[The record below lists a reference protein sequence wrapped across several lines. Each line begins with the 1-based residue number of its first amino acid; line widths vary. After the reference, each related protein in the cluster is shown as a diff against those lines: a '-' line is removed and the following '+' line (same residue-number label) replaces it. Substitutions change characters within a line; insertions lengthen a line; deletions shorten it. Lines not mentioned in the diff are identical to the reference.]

1 MENSKNIKL
10 INEKSPNSQ
19 SKRKGKAKNKNKVV
33 KKTNPIEKSSDAGE
47 TTVKD
52 AAVEDPKALNEADLK
67 NAKKIAKKLRQKQKK
82 ILRNEA
88 NSEKK
93 EAKSA
98 NDNSQEELP
107 KKNPAATIFVGNLPV
122 NTKRVQLV
130 KLLKDYGPV
139 HSIRFRT
146 AGGKE
151 FKYNKQR
158 KKAGTLIAYVVLK
171 DEETANRA
179 LTLNGTEFKSNHL
192 RITKADKKPNSTG
205 EVDSKQMVFIGNLK
219 NSTTEED
226 LREIFSSCGE
236 IEYVRCI
243 HDGDKGCKGVAYVCF
258 KNPEAV
264 GLALELNETL
274 LYERPIRVERY
285 SVKKLGAKQAR
296 DAAATKTKKPVMGA
310 RKRLDTKKNKD
321 GNKPNKSNDGDVKKK
336 KSEFRGV
343 KIDNIKKKQKNKK
356 PSKQL
361 MQLAKKIAP
370 K

>member
-1 MENSKNIKL
+1 MEKSKNIKL
-10 INEKSPNSQ
+10 KNAESPNSQ
-19 SKRKGKAKNKNKVV
+19 IKRKGKAKNKNKVV
-33 KKTNPIEKSSDAGE
+33 KKTNVIEKSSDAGE
-47 TTVKD
+47 GCTVKD
-52 AAVEDPKALNEADLK
+52 VEDPKEVNEADLK

-82 ILRNEA
+82 LLRNEA
-88 NSEKK
+88 NSERKQ
-93 EAKSA
+93 AKSA
-98 NDNSQEELP
+98 NDNNQEELP
-107 KKNPAATIFVGNLPV
+107 KKDPAATIFVGNLPV

-130 KLLKDYGPV
+130 RLLKDYGPV

-171 DEETANRA
+171 DEETANRS

-296 DAAATKTKKPVMGA
+296 DAAATETKKPVKGA
-310 RKRLDTKKNKD
+310 RKRLDIKKKKD
-321 GNKPNKSNDGDVKKK
+321 GNKPLSNDGDVKKK